1 MVLKQV
7 HPDLG
12 ISSMAMSMINSL
24 MNDMFERIAE
34 EAAKLSEYRK
44 RTTLSSGEIQGA
56 VKLVLPGELG
66 KHAIAEGSE
75 AGTNYISH
83 GEPCHKLIL
92 VRESGFD
99 HLLYNFFL
107 PITNGYS
114 QFVTCII
121 GFVVIFPFCA
131 YQEHPLLSRTHG
143 YFLFPSRLSC
153 NPSDHHLGSKSFPIK
168 LIKIRL

>member
-1 MVLKQV
+1 MFKVLKQV

-34 EAAKLSEYRK
+34 EAAKLSDYRK

-66 KHAIAEGSE
+66 KHDIAEGSE

-83 GEPCHKLIL
+83 GTK
-92 VRESGFD
+92 R
-99 HLLYNFFL
+99 
-107 PITNGYS
+107 
-114 QFVTCII
+114 
-121 GFVVIFPFCA
+121 
-131 YQEHPLLSRTHG
+131 
-143 YFLFPSRLSC
+143 
-153 NPSDHHLGSKSFPIK
+153 SKSWRA
-168 LIKIRL
+168 LS